1 MNPFA
6 NVIGFD
12 GSLAD
17 AIKKLKAA
25 ILYPPNGLNILLL
38 ENLGWENLNCRTITP
53 ILSS

>member
-25 ILYPPNGLNILLL
+25 ILYPPNGLNILLTG
-38 ENLGWENLNCRTITP
+38 ESGENLNCRTITP

>member
-25 ILYPPNGLNILLL
+25 ILYPPNGLNILLTG
-38 ENLGWENLNCRTITP
+38 ESGWGKP
-53 ILSS
+53 